1 MMSSAVTSFVS
12 ITTWAFD
19 DGQLKNFTTF
29 GALLPIVIG
38 LIIFKFAVSAI
49 VRSIVLIVALALG
62 VLIYSQRAEISEC
75 VDNAKA
81 NAETSLGKV
90 ECEVL
95 GIDLKFDLQDQ
106 VP

>member
-1 MMSSAVTSFVS
+1 MISSAVTSFVS

-62 VLIYSQRAEISEC
+62 VLIYYQRAEISNC
-75 VDNAKA
+75 VDNAKV
-81 NAETSLGKV
+81 NAETSPGKV